1 MVYGH
6 LLFLLIFQQKA
17 LHPTFRLFR
26 PARSDAEV
34 ALVQFPV
41 PYLLVDDPQRLGI
54 LSGDDDAAGIAV
66 DTVAQCRRK
75 GIFPL
80 GVPLPFL
87 VQICLDVVDE
97 GIHLF
102 RLVGVDHHSL
112 RLVRQQQVLILVH
125 HRQVRL
131 EQRQKQIFL

>member
-17 LHPTFRLFR
+17 LHPAFRL
-26 PARSDAEV
+26 PWPTYSDAEV

-41 PYLLVDDPQRLGI
+41 PYLLVDDPQCLGV
-54 LSGDDDAAGIAV
+54 LGRDDDAAGIAV
-66 DTVAQCRRK
+66 DTIAQRRRK

-87 VQICLDVVDE
+87 IQICLDVVDE
-97 GIHLF
+97 GIHLL

-112 RLVRQQQVLILVH
+112 GLIRQQQVLILVH